1 MELPK
6 VLIIGQPFN
15 NDTGGGI
22 TLSNLF
28 KGWDS
33 NKLAV
38 ACSGY
43 LLLDNI
49 DTTVCNTYYQ
59 LGYKEHKWAFPFN
72 YLQRKYTSGV
82 LKFNEKKIQNLTIE
96 KSKFRISVIM
106 KVFYPLIEYL
116 GVYQLINRIRM
127 SDEFC
132 EWLDEYNP
140 DVIYDQTA
148 SRNGILLCLAVE
160 SYLKK
165 PVIFHMMDDWPSMIS
180 SKGIF
185 KNYWNRRID
194 KEFRQLLDKTTLLL
208 SISEEMTI
216 EYKSRYKKD
225 FIPFHNTIDLDFWK
239 KYQRKNYDL
248 KESPTIL
255 YAGRIGLGIE
265 TSLELIAKSI
275 QYINEELNLSVKFI
289 MQTPETPG
297 WIKNYNCVVHNSFV
311 PYNDLPKVFSES
323 DLLILPYD
331 FSPTSI
337 KYIRFSMPTKA
348 PEYMITG
355 TPIIV
360 FAPEETAIVK
370 NALKYDWAKIITENN
385 IKAVSDGIKQMIE
398 NKELRKKYA
407 KNAIAMAEK
416 NYNST
421 EVTKSFRDKICS
433 VVTNCNFLNFKEE
446 KI

>member
-28 KGWDS
+28 KGWDRD
-33 NKLAV
+33 KLAV

-59 LGYKEHKWAFPFN
+59 LGYKEHRWAFPFN

-82 LKFNEKKIQNLTIE
+82 LQFNEKKIQNLTIE
-96 KSKFRISVIM
+96 KSKFRISIIM

-116 GVYQLINRIRM
+116 GLYQLINRTRM
-127 SDEFC
+127 SNEFC
-132 EWLDEYNP
+132 KWLDEYNP
-140 DVIYDQTA
+140 DIIYYQTA
-148 SRNGILLCLAVE
+148 SRNGILLCLAIE

-180 SKGIF
+180 SNGIF
-185 KNYWNRRID
+185 KNYWDRKID
-194 KEFRQLLDKTTLLL
+194 KEFRQLLDKTTLLM

-225 FIPFHNTIDLDFWK
+225 FIPFHNTIDLDFWEK
-239 KYQRKNYDL
+239 HQRKNYDL

-265 TSLELIAKSI
+265 TSLELIAKTI
-275 QYINEELNLSVKFI
+275 QNINEELNLSVKFVL
-289 MQTPETPG
+289 QTPEVPG
-297 WIKNYNCVVHNSFV
+297 WIRNYKCVVHNSFV
-311 PYNDLPKVFSES
+311 PYEDLPKVFSES
-323 DLLILPYD
+323 DFLILPYD

-337 KYIRFSMPTKA
+337 KYIQFSMPTKA
-348 PEYMITG
+348 PEYMVTG

-370 NALKYDWAKIITENN
+370 NARKYEWAKIITENN
-385 IKAVSDGIKQMIE
+385 LTAISEGIKTMID
-398 NKELRKKYA
+398 NKELRQSYA
-407 KNAIAMAEK
+407 KNAILMAEK

-421 EVTKSFRDKICS
+421 EVTTRFRDKICS
-433 VVTNCNFLNFKEE
+433 VVKS
-446 KI
+446 